1 MFEFRRKIID
11 FGVLFPAI
19 TFRISK
25 FRRRVLDGEGA
36 ARRGG
41 PLRRERGKRSAS
53 RCRNLLSKT
62 QAFLR

>member
-1 MFEFRRKIID
+1 MLEFRRKIID
-11 FGVLFPAI
+11 FGVLSPAI

-41 PLRRERGKRSAS
+41 PLTARERGKRGQ
-53 RCRNLLSKT
+53 LLFHYKD
-62 QAFLR
+62 